1 MSEHFRAFSFV
12 DRILSDETGT
22 RITGEYQIPA
32 GIDEFPQSLVAEAI
46 GQLAAWSSMK
56 AIDFKCRPVA
66 GIAGAVDLISPVRP
80 GQTLSLEADLA
91 EASEESVK
99 YGGLATVDGE
109 PIVQL
114 HDCLGPMVDMEQFDD
129 PAAMAARYDL
139 LINSGAEA
147 GAYEGVPALSYEITG
162 GQNGETKEGAFTIP
176 EQAPFFGDH
185 FPRNPV
191 FPGTLLMNL
200 NLRFALELASEIS
213 GESGV
218 WKAERMSDVK
228 IRSFMAPGT
237 ELGMMARV
245 DEVDETSARI
255 LVETRRGKRLTSA
268 ARVRLS
274 RKK

>member
-12 DRILSDETGT
+12 DRILSDDTGK

-66 GIAGAVDLISPVRP
+66 GIAGAVDLISQVRP

-99 YGGLATVDGE
+99 YGGLATADGQ

-114 HDCLGPMVDMEQFDD
+114 HDCLGPMVGMEQFDD
-129 PAAMAARYDL
+129 PTAMAGRYGL
-139 LINSGAEA
+139 LTGPGAEP
-147 GAYEGVPALSYEITG
+147 GAYGGVPSFAYEVTG
-162 GQNGETKEGAFTIP
+162 GERGESKEGHFVIP
-176 EQAPFFGDH
+176 ESSPFFGDH
-185 FPRNPV
+185 FPRKPV

-200 NLRFALELASEIS
+200 NLRFALELAAELP
-213 GESGV
+213 GEGED
-218 WKAERMSDVK
+218 WKATRMSDVK
-228 IRSFMAPGT
+228 IRSFMEPGT
-237 ELGMMARV
+237 ELGMMAHV
-245 DEVDETSARI
+245 DEVDETTARI

-274 RKK
+274 RES